1 MHLFKSVVEEEDV
14 ERILIKYVN
23 KMKLQVL
30 NFLIAVQITS
40 TVLLSLPVLHLLGCK
55 PLTFVSMSL

>member
-23 KMKLQVL
+23 KMKLEGLVVVL
-30 NFLIAVQITS
+30 DYRISIQNS
-40 TVLLSLPVLHLLGCK
+40 CK
-55 PLTFVSMSL
+55 L